1 MIPTVCKQDSGQE
14 RRKTQWALR
23 WRNMSLSTLR
33 AQLLRGLTPQ
43 NTFCILWEFKTVCLR
58 ERQNHS
64 EKPHSHSHRPKGKKR
79 VKLRQIELE
88 TDWRKYRQRR
98 AMENSIILCI
108 NVEVCF
114 GRSLEWDKQ
123 LAMGTAYKTRP
134 TMCPGQYQ
142 CSAES
147 YWGYL
152 GHMRESITWKVH
164 DEKWE
169 WRFLNS
175 CGMCNTS
182 GVTKMIRLQQ
192 PRVLLC
198 ISKVRGQSLSGE
210 IISIPWKKL
219 AFLCNKMEWWGDNW
233 MTMLRS
239 VRCRRV

>member
-1 MIPTVCKQDSGQE
+1 MKNHTHTVTDQ
-14 RRKTQWALR
+14 
-23 WRNMSLSTLR
+23 
-33 AQLLRGLTPQ
+33 
-43 NTFCILWEFKTVCLR
+43 R
-58 ERQNHS
+58 E
-64 EKPHSHSHRPKGKKR
+64 KKR

-88 TDWRKYRQRR
+88 TDWGKYRQRW

-114 GRSLEWDKQ
+114 GWSLEWDKQ

-164 DEKWE
+164 NEKWE

-175 CGMCNTS
+175 YGMCNTS

-233 MTMLRS
+233 MTLLKS
-239 VRCRRV
+239 VRCRHV

>member
-1 MIPTVCKQDSGQE
+1 MLE
-14 RRKTQWALR
+14 RKTESKWKT
-23 WRNMSLSTLR
+23 TLT
-33 AQLLRGLTPQ
+33 QSQT
-43 NTFCILWEFKTVCLR
+43 
-58 ERQNHS
+58 
-64 EKPHSHSHRPKGKKR
+64 KGKKKR

-88 TDWRKYRQRR
+88 TDWGKYRQRQ

-114 GRSLEWDKQ
+114 GQSSEWDKQ
-123 LAMGTAYKTRP
+123 LARGTAYKTRP

-175 CGMCNTS
+175 YGMCNTS
-182 GVTKMIRLQQ
+182 GVTNMIRLQQ

-219 AFLCNKMEWWGDNW
+219 TFCATKWSDGEITEWQCSKVSDAGVCSQMGWGEI
-233 MTMLRS
+233 
-239 VRCRRV
+239 RCTENMARNDLKIWETCK